1 MDIYIRAK
9 RTKAQHTVFS
19 DERMGVMITK
29 TRRNPF
35 VRLAGFLTACL
46 LGLSAIPLQ
55 CLTAFAASPAVKP
68 FDYGEVFRDGD
79 YIDFGDSG
87 ECFIP
92 NDQEVITEEEGW
104 PYFYGQWSVSYV
116 KYVPGTGQYQFLM
129 QRDPEVYSNYSQ
141 TIRITS
147 EDCGTPTGF
156 RIIDGDGVGD
166 CPYVLGVVFAKP
178 FAAGKIYRDGDVI
191 DFGNGVYCK
200 LDDKSTTVHQV
211 SDVLKVRF
219 DNYEEDYGQYWYALT
234 DFEADCYDVC
244 ISSDGNGMPIG
255 FEITGGSGTQSDPF
269 TFGLVFAEQEKTIH
283 VGDVF
288 FNGDTIDFGAG
299 AYYRDESG
307 IEVLL
312 SGKWK
317 LVYEG
322 YNPCDDLGDDN
333 SAYYDYMLLS
343 DDRHKSIFLWNER
356 SADSSGI
363 TVKSGDGSEEHPYWF
378 DVVFEKPI
386 RAGILYRVGDTIN
399 FGTETRCLYDDT
411 DSERAVLSGMYK
423 VSSCEYDEGYGQ
435 YHFSLTGNGDASVW
449 LTSENRGTP
458 TGFTVTGGSGTQSDP
473 YTFGLVFAKPVRMGA
488 TYKVGDYIDFED
500 GNWIVDDDS
509 KIDDYYGDKYVFASE
524 LSGVW
529 QLKDARY
536 VENRGQYRF
545 TLVNESGSDTVNIR
559 TTSEDFGT
567 PSGMVIVWG
576 EGLDEP
582 FIAKAMPPVKSPQSG
597 GIYWLREAVDFGEGV
612 YCVINQQGTV
622 TKLSGIWYINKG
634 YSSSGD
640 GMCTFELL
648 GGTARCFYLP
658 SGNTRPPVGF
668 RITGGDGSESNPYT
682 FEPVFAEAET
692 VQVGKTYKVGD
703 MIDFVDDVGRDAY
716 CIITGPLELIRGVA
730 KVEEYL
736 GYDSG
741 KYVFRVKEL
750 EYGTSHNLRISSENL
765 GTPAG
770 FTVTGGKGLYVH
782 PFTFGVV
789 FDFTTDSVTLT
800 KTSFTCTG
808 KEVKIGSYVRVKC
821 GDTALKYNTDF
832 TLSYENN
839 VNCGVNTASVT
850 VTGIGNYTGS
860 VTKYYSILPKKQAK
874 PALSTALSPNNN
886 WGLHVEWAADANA
899 QGYEVQ
905 YCKKSDFT
913 GDTLHSVAYASKTA
927 CDLTT
932 YPKLGETWYVRVR
945 SYIKDSAG
953 TKYGFWSDT
962 ASTKLIAKVT
972 EVTLTQSTFA
982 YTGREVKIGSYVR
995 VKAGTTALKYGQDF
1009 TMSYENNVNCG
1020 VCTAKLTITGIGNY
1034 TGTVTKYYTIV
1045 PVKQAKSTLGTNG
1058 GALHVRWAAD
1068 SNAKGYQVQYCK
1080 DASFTG
1086 ETFHSKAFA
1095 TKTEYDLSEYPKTGE
1110 TWYVR
1115 VRSYITN
1122 SSGTKY
1128 GLWSDTAS
1136 ITLGTIDSAALTQTE
1151 FAYTGK
1157 PVKVGSYIKVKSGTT
1172 ALKYDVDFTLA
1183 YANNVSRGTAT
1194 VTAVGIGEYAGSSFS
1209 MTYKIK

>member
-1 MDIYIRAK
+1 MKTR
-9 RTKAQHTVFS
+9 
-19 DERMGVMITK
+19 

-46 LGLSAIPLQ
+46 LGLSAVPLQ

-68 FDYGEVFRDGD
+68 FDYGEVFRNGD
-79 YIDFGDSG
+79 IIDFGDSG

-147 EDCGTPTGF
+147 EDRGTPIGF
-156 RIIDGDGVGD
+156 RIIDGDGCGD
-166 CPYVLGVVFAKP
+166 CPYLLGVVFAKP
-178 FAAGKIYRDGDVI
+178 AQAGETYNVGDYI
-191 DFGNGVYCK
+191 NFINDFGEYAYCITAPRENQGESDFYDPDAPFCDWIVEQIRGVA
-200 LDDKSTTVHQV
+200 
-211 SDVLKVRF
+211 KVVE
-219 DNYEEDYGQYWYALT
+219 YSG
-234 DFEADCYDVC
+234 YD
-244 ISSDGNGMPIG
+244 
-255 FEITGGSGTQSDPF
+255 
-269 TFGLVFAEQEKTIH
+269 
-283 VGDVF
+283 
-288 FNGDTIDFGAG
+288 
-299 AYYRDESG
+299 
-307 IEVLL
+307 
-312 SGKWK
+312 SGK
-317 LVYEG
+317 
-322 YNPCDDLGDDN
+322 
-333 SAYYDYMLLS
+333 
-343 DDRHKSIFLWNER
+343 
-356 SADSSGI
+356 
-363 TVKSGDGSEEHPYWF
+363 
-378 DVVFEKPI
+378 
-386 RAGILYRVGDTIN
+386 
-399 FGTETRCLYDDT
+399 
-411 DSERAVLSGMYK
+411 
-423 VSSCEYDEGYGQ
+423 
-435 YHFSLTGNGDASVW
+435 YHFKLKDLKYGNSYSMQIR
-449 LTSENRGTP
+449 SENLGTP
-458 TGFTVTGGSGTQSDP
+458 VGFTVTGGEGFDDDP
-473 YTFGLVFAKPVRMGA
+473 FTFDVVFDTAFAKPIRIWD
-488 TYKVGDYIDFED
+488 TYKVGDWIDFED

-582 FIAKAMPPVKSPQSG
+582 FIAKAMPPAKSPQSG
-597 GIYWLREAVDFGEGV
+597 GIYRIRDAVDFGDGA

-634 YSSSGD
+634 YDSSGD
-640 GMCTFELL
+640 GKCTFELL
-648 GGTARCFYLP
+648 GGTARFFYLP

-703 MIDFVDDVGRDAY
+703 MIDFVDEIGRDAY

-789 FDFTTDSVTLT
+789 FDITTDSVTLT

-832 TLSYENN
+832 TLSYANN
-839 VNCGVNTASVT
+839 VNCGINTASVT
-850 VTGIGNYTGS
+850 ITGIGNYTGS

-962 ASTKLIAKVT
+962 ASTTLAAQVTTVTLTQTQFACTGREVKIGSYVRVKCGDTALKYNTDFTLSYANNVNCGINTASVTITGIGNYTGSVTKYYSILPKKQAKPALSTALSPNNNWGLHVEWAADANAQGYEVQYCKKSDFTGDTLHSVAYASKTACDLTTYPKLGETWYVRVRSYIKDCAGTKYGFWSDTASTKLIAKVT

-1045 PVKQAKSTLGTNG
+1045 PVKQAKPTLSTNG
-1058 GALHVRWAAD
+1058 GSLHVRWAAD

-1128 GLWSDTAS
+1128 GLWSDTAG